1 MNSMSSMMVP
11 TSLWEAT
18 YDSEI
23 GIFEAMPAYELRE
36 LMTHEA
42 EHLGRV
48 KSHCILEPMNLKCS
62 IVIGESEPKIRYGL
76 ILEQFNIR
84 MTSSMIEC
92 FRNFFAYF
100 TNA

>member
-36 LMTHEA
+36 LMTDEA
-42 EHLGRV
+42 ENLGRF

-62 IVIGESEPKIRYGL
+62 IVIGESEPKIRFGL
-76 ILEQFNIR
+76 ILE
-84 MTSSMIEC
+84 
-92 FRNFFAYF
+92 
-100 TNA
+100 

>member
-18 YDSEI
+18 IESEI

-42 EHLGRV
+42 EHLATV
-48 KSHCILEPMNLKCS
+48 KSHCILD
-62 IVIGESEPKIRYGL
+62 
-76 ILEQFNIR
+76 
-84 MTSSMIEC
+84 
-92 FRNFFAYF
+92 FFQDF
-100 TNA
+100 